1 MSDFIKWST
10 WDVVK
15 WKLLN
20 DKLGGKPHIQN
31 FKDSWVIFNK
41 ANIQDAALANNISA
55 ELLAGVAWVEVGGDP
70 YIIDYIAYYIR
81 AFDWCGPKWID
92 DNFTI
97 TNNPVKTSFGAV
109 SMQLRVAAETLGINY
124 KTMTSAQQKSLVN
137 LLDSDKENLRIVSKH
152 LFTLLKFDFPNK
164 STRILDN
171 DQIKIAGARY
181 NRGTGMSITA
191 LRMNTSYGDFLL
203 KNSVRIRTLLS
214 K

>member
-1 MSDFIKWST
+1 M
-10 WDVVK
+10 
-15 WKLLN
+15 N
-20 DKLGGKPHIQN
+20 Q
-31 FKDSWVIFNK
+31 FNK
-41 ANIQDAALANNISA
+41 SILNIPNLGVSKSTFWVKFSIKNN
-55 ELLAGVAWVEVGGDP
+55 
-70 YIIDYIAYYIR
+70 
-81 AFDWCGPKWID
+81 
-92 DNFTI
+92 
-97 TNNPVKTSFGAV
+97 
-109 SMQLRVAAETLGINY
+109 
-124 KTMTSAQQKSLVN
+124 
-137 LLDSDKENLRIVSKH
+137 SDKENLRIVSKH